1 LESFGFINCSIS
13 TLPRH
18 LSGLSCDFSFN
29 IVGGSSEEWEIELEE
44 YEGMY
49 VCNIERPS
57 DSYLFF
63 TDFSATVSNSPLA
76 EVEVWENTG
85 EALRN
90 EVYEIKETKVTIAK
104 GWQGTIRR
112 IWLVADGE

>member
-1 LESFGFINCSIS
+1 
-13 TLPRH
+13 
-18 LSGLSCDFSFN
+18 
-29 IVGGSSEEWEIELEE
+29 
-44 YEGMY
+44 
-49 VCNIERPS
+49 
-57 DSYLFF
+57 LFF
-63 TDFSATVSNSPLA
+63 TDFSATISNSPLA

-90 EVYEIKETKVTIAK
+90 EVYEIRDTKVTIAK